1 MRILHIHPSMKGGGI
16 EAMICGLANEMAK
29 TEDVTVCGIFKP
41 KENDVFWKRISSDI
55 KRVHL
60 GKSNPGFSLSEIFK
74 IYSFIKKGKFDVVN
88 LHGFLYYYLI
98 AVILLHRKVKFFY
111 TVHSDA
117 MMENSTWDRR
127 LIFLKRFC
135 FKYNWVRPITI
146 SEVSRESFTQF
157 YNMDSRLIP
166 NGVQRVNINELE
178 TLDEYRITPSTKLFI
193 HAGRINRAKNQ
204 VVLCKVFKQL
214 INEGYDIVLLIVGA
228 NNDPEI
234 YSQIEPYFC
243 ERIKYLGERDNI
255 PQLMAHCDAMC
266 LPSIWEGLPVT
277 LLESLSVGCIPICS
291 PVGGIPN
298 VINDG
303 VNGFLSKSSCENDY
317 TLVVKRYLALSTDGC
332 KIIKTNC
339 IKSFEEFDI
348 SNTTINYLDYYK
360 EALEQ

>member
-1 MRILHIHPSMKGGGI
+1 MKILHIHPSLAGGGI
-16 EAMICGLANEMAK
+16 EAMICGLANEMVK
-29 TEDVTVCGIFKP
+29 TEDVTVCSIFKS
-41 KENDVFWKRISSDI
+41 KENDVFWKKISPHV

-60 GKSNPGFSLSEIFK
+60 GKSKSGFSISEIFK
-74 IYSFIKKGKFDVVN
+74 IYSFIKNEKFDVVN
-88 LHGFLYYYLI
+88 LHGFLFYYLL
-98 AVILLHRKVKFFY
+98 AVFLLHRKVKFFY

-117 MMENSTWDRR
+117 IMENGTWDRR

-146 SEVSRESFTQF
+146 SEASRESFTQF

-166 NGVQRVNINELE
+166 NGVQRVYINGVE
-178 TLDEYRITPSTKLFI
+178 TSDEYRLTPSTKLFI

-243 ERIKYLGERDNI
+243 ERIKYLGERDDI
-255 PQLMAHCDAMC
+255 PQFMASCDAMC
-266 LPSIWEGLPVT
+266 LPSIWEGLPIT
-277 LLESLSVGCIPICS
+277 LLEALSVGCIPICS

-298 VINDG
+298 VIHDG
-303 VNGFLSKSSCENDY
+303 NNGFLSKSSSENDY
-317 TLVVKRYLALSTDGC
+317 ILTVRRYLALSSDEC

-339 IKSFEEFDI
+339 IKSFEKFDI
-348 SNTTINYLDYYK
+348 RNTTINYLDYYK